1 MEQVKRMLEF
11 IEKSPSSYHAVEN
24 VQKALEGA
32 GYVPL
37 LGNSKWALS
46 PGGKYYVARNG
57 SSLIAFSIP
66 EMEPAGF
73 HMIASHSDSPCF
85 KIKEEPEMKVE
96 DRYVKLNVEKY
107 GGMILSTWLDRPLS
121 VAGRVVAADGQ
132 GNTVIKNVDV
142 DQDLFVIPNV
152 AIHMNRDMNKGV
164 EYNVQTDMLPLYGEA
179 GQDGAFQEM
188 IAKAAGME
196 SGDILGSDLFL
207 YNREKGRVFGAK
219 GEFLC
224 APRLDD
230 LECVYASLQAML
242 CAVPER
248 YINLMI
254 VFDNEEVGS
263 MTRQGAA
270 STFLQDTLKRI
281 CLAMGGGEND

>member
-37 LGNSKWALS
+37 LENSKWALS
-46 PGGKYYVARNG
+46 RGGKYYVARNG

-132 GNTVIKNVDV
+132 GNTVIKNVEDRKSV
-142 DQDLFVIPNV
+142 V
-152 AIHMNRDMNKGV
+152 
-164 EYNVQTDMLPLYGEA
+164 
-179 GQDGAFQEM
+179 
-188 IAKAAGME
+188 
-196 SGDILGSDLFL
+196 
-207 YNREKGRVFGAK
+207 
-219 GEFLC
+219 
-224 APRLDD
+224 
-230 LECVYASLQAML
+230 
-242 CAVPER
+242 
-248 YINLMI
+248 
-254 VFDNEEVGS
+254 
-263 MTRQGAA
+263 
-270 STFLQDTLKRI
+270 
-281 CLAMGGGEND
+281 